1 MKRSILTLTAITAVG
16 LALGSVANAQDSH
29 KQHHPGGTAA
39 DTTQAQ
45 TMPMEKGMKPSEM
58 PGGGM
63 MGKGMMKDGKMG
75 PGMMGQGMMGKGM
88 MGGGMM
94 GGNCPM
100 MGMMAGSDDTETH
113 ASGRIAFIKAEL
125 GITEAQQPVFDA
137 YAAALKKNLDG
148 MHAMRATMMSS
159 MQSGTPVERLEAH
172 VKAMEGRLASLKEV
186 KPALASLYDALD
198 EQQKQKAD
206 KILIGMGCMM

>member
-1 MKRSILTLTAITAVG
+1 MKRSTLVLIAMTAVG
-16 LALGSVANAQDSH
+16 LAFGSGAHAQGSH
-29 KQHHPGGTAA
+29 EVHHPGGAAAETA
-39 DTTQAQ
+39 QAQ
-45 TMPMEKGMKPSEM
+45 TMPMEKGTKPSEM

-63 MGKGMMKDGKMG
+63 MGKGMMKDGQMG
-75 PGMMGQGMMGKGM
+75 PGMMGKGM
-88 MGGGMM
+88 MGGMGRGMM

-100 MGMMAGSDDTETH
+100 MGMMAGSDDQETH

-125 GITEAQQPVFDA
+125 GITEGQQPVFDG

-186 KPALASLYDALD
+186 KPSLASLYNALD

-206 KILIGMGCMM
+206 KILTGMGCMM

>member
-1 MKRSILTLTAITAVG
+1 MKRSNLTLIVLAAVG
-16 LALGSVANAQDSH
+16 LAFGGGAHAQGSH
-29 KQHHPGGTAA
+29 EEHHPGGAAAETA
-39 DTTQAQ
+39 QGQ

-63 MGKGMMKDGKMG
+63 MGKGMMKDGQMG
-75 PGMMGQGMMGKGM
+75 PGMMGPGKMGK
-88 MGGGMM
+88 GMM

-100 MGMMAGSDDTETH
+100 MGMMAGSDDQETH

-125 GITEAQQPVFDA
+125 GITEEQQKVFDA

-186 KPALASLYDALD
+186 KPAVAGLYDALD
-198 EQQKQKAD
+198 EAQKKKAD
-206 KILIGMGCMM
+206 KILTGMGCMM